1 VLYICTVRNKQTFK
15 KTIMNYLDFVVTI
28 VKSEI
33 KLSKDQMQFAY
44 LMFYKTFNETP
55 IQAAKSVLRLDN
67 L

>member
-1 VLYICTVRNKQTFK
+1 
-15 KTIMNYLDFVVTI
+15 MNYLDFVVTI

-55 IQAAKSVLRLDN
+55 IQAAKSVLQLDN